1 MRTVLRA
8 VIKRVTSRVG
18 MSRAGLEHILKQL
31 HVELGGIPPMARHLV
46 GPHQLPTHFTLLGK
60 SDGRM
65 KMLIAD
71 VVLAGAFG
79 VGGVGNSVSSQFMAS
94 FRQRSGLLQLERSDA
109 MRCDACSAQGNA
121 AACGV
126 KSKHSRHLLR
136 HVGMQMVDVA
146 HSSFGEVSWNEPTSG
161 VEMVP
166 RDAGAGLQISPKVG
180 A

>member
-1 MRTVLRA
+1 MAALPYVFLVVGSLCGMAWRA

-71 VVLAGAFG
+71 VVLARAFG

-126 KSKHSRHLLR
+126 KSKHSGHRLFLL
-136 HVGMQMVDVA
+136 V
-146 HSSFGEVSWNEPTSG
+146 SSPLLLGGRWAVIT
-161 VEMVP
+161 
-166 RDAGAGLQISPKVG
+166 
-180 A
+180 

>member
-1 MRTVLRA
+1 MRCPRIAAAPSPDLPWDGRWRA
-8 VIKRVTSRVG
+8 PGELHQSVVH
-18 MSRAGLEHILKQL
+18 AGI
-31 HVELGGIPPMARHLV
+31 
-46 GPHQLPTHFTLLGK
+46 
-60 SDGRM
+60 GRM

-126 KSKHSRHLLR
+126 KSKHSGHRLFLLMACYSLAWPACR
-136 HVGMQMVDVA
+136 PCGLA
-146 HSSFGEVSWNEPTSG
+146 PARRRCRSCCHSCCWGQ
-161 VEMVP
+161 
-166 RDAGAGLQISPKVG
+166 R
-180 A
+180 